1 MELSPLISAIF
12 TCFPPVWEVEHI
24 TSRWLNSCSD
34 MYGDVFSSP
43 GDDAKATVEAG
54 YPAVELRHLQVRP
67 RVVEGNTSKY
77 FKEIAR
83 NP

>member
-1 MELSPLISAIF
+1 
-12 TCFPPVWEVEHI
+12 
-24 TSRWLNSCSD
+24 

-67 RVVEGNTSKY
+67 RFVEGNTSKY